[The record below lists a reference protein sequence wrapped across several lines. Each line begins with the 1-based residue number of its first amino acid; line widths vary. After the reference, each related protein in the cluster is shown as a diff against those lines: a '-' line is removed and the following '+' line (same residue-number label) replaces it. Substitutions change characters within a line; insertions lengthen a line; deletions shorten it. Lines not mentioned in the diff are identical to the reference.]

1 MTVEEYIRK
10 LSLEEKA
17 VLLQGATAWTTW
29 SIPRLL
35 LPAMRLADGPHGLR
49 RQAGKA
55 DHLGLNESLPA
66 TCFPTA
72 ATMANSWDP
81 ELGQELGRAL
91 GEEAAAQNVH
101 VLLGPGLN
109 IKRNPLC
116 GRNFEYFSEDPYLSG
131 KMAAAYIRGI
141 QETGVAACP
150 KHFAAN
156 SQELRRMTVDSVV
169 DERTL
174 RELYLTGFE
183 IAVREGKPKA
193 IMASYNRV
201 NGTYAFE
208 NPHLLKEIL
217 RDEWGFDGFVVSDWG
232 ACSDPA
238 ASVAAGGA
246 LNMPSPGLDNARSVV
261 EAVRE
266 GRLSKEDLDARLREL
281 LPVVLSTVKAVADAP
296 KTFDKDAHHALAQK
310 CAAASIVLLEN
321 DGFLPLNSDQKVA
334 VIGDFAQKPRYQG
347 AGSSQVNPTRLD
359 HLYDELKKGGVDV
372 TFAQGFRR
380 GTNVPDRN
388 LIRQAVEAAKN
399 ADAVLLC
406 VGLDELAECEGK
418 DRSTLELPKSQL
430 ALIQAVTKA
439 NENVVLVL
447 SGGAPFD
454 LPDCPRR
461 AVIHGYLSG
470 QGGAE
475 PMVDALMGAVNPS
488 GKLAE
493 TWPAALPDMEFP
505 AQGPGALYREGLNV
519 GYRSGESARY
529 PFGHG
534 LSYTK
539 FEYSALEA
547 DRRQVRFTLTNTG
560 PVDGAEVVQVYVS
573 CKLSKLARP
582 KRELKAFQ
590 KVFLKAGESRVITVE
605 LDDKAFR
612 YFNGDTNT
620 WEMETGHY
628 AIEVAASAEDIR
640 LNTTLRLIGTDAAV
654 PEEQFAFPE
663 EAKWSDEI
671 QWNDPISRF
680 AQAKNPV
687 ARWICRILEKRIAKK
702 NHDPAATELFVLN
715 LPIRAM
721 AQMTGGKISRE
732 MTKDIVFWAN
742 GHFWRGLGRL
752 IRGWFRARKAD
763 RAFRKILDYGPEDE

>member
-1 MTVEEYIRK
+1 MTVEDYIRK

-17 VLLQGATAWTTW
+17 VLLQGASSWTTW

-35 LPAMRLADGPHGLR
+35 LPSMRLSDGPHGLR
-49 RQAGKA
+49 KTEKAGFDKA
-55 DHLGLNESLPA
+55 VPA

-72 ATMANSWDP
+72 ATMANSWDL

-91 GEEAAAQNVH
+91 GKEAAANDVH
-101 VLLGPGLN
+101 VVLGPGLN
-109 IKRNPLC
+109 IKRSPLC

-141 QETGVAACP
+141 QENGVAACP

-156 SQELRRMTVDSVV
+156 SQELRRMSVDSVV

-183 IAVREGKPKA
+183 IAVKEGAPKV
-193 IMASYNRV
+193 IMASYNPV

-208 NPHLLKEIL
+208 NSHLLKDIL
-217 RDEWGFDGFVVSDWG
+217 RSEWGFDGFVISDWG

-238 ASVAAGGA
+238 ASIAAGGG
-246 LNMPSPGLDNARSVV
+246 LNMPDPGLDNARSVV

-266 GRLSKEDLDARLREL
+266 GRLSREDLDARLREL
-281 LPVVLSTVKAVADAP
+281 LPVVLDTVRAVAAAP
-296 KTFDKDAHHALAQK
+296 KNFDKDAHHTLAQK

-321 DGFLPLNSDQKVA
+321 DGFLPLNSDQKVS
-334 VIGDFAQKPRYQG
+334 VIGDFAQNPRYQG
-347 AGSSQVNPTRLD
+347 AGSSQVTPTRLD
-359 HLYDELKKGGVDV
+359 DLYTELENGGLNV

-380 GTNVPDRN
+380 GTNDPDRN

-406 VGLDELAECEGK
+406 VGLDETAECEGK
-418 DRSTLELPKSQL
+418 DRRSLDLPKSQL

-447 SGGAPFD
+447 SGGAPFN
-454 LPDCPRR
+454 LPNCPRR
-461 AVIHGYLSG
+461 AVIHGYLGG

-475 PMVDALMGAVNPS
+475 PMADALMGAINPS

-493 TWPAALPDMEFP
+493 TWPMTLPDMEFP
-505 AQGPGALYREGLNV
+505 AQGPAALYREGLNI
-519 GYRSGESARY
+519 GYRSGAAARY
-529 PFGHG
+529 PFGYG

-539 FEYSALEA
+539 FDYSCLEA
-547 DRRQVRFTLTNTG
+547 DRRQVRFTLTNSGTM
-560 PVDGAEVVQVYVS
+560 DGAEVVQVYIS
-573 CKLSKLARP
+573 SKLSKLPRP
-582 KRELKAFQ
+582 KRELKAFR
-590 KVFLKAGESRVITVE
+590 KVFLKAGESQTVTIE

-612 YFNGDTNT
+612 YFNVGTGR
-620 WEMETGHY
+620 WEIETGHY
-628 AIEVAASAEDIR
+628 AIEVAASTEDIR
-640 LNTTLRLIGTDAAV
+640 LSTTIRLIGTDAAV
-654 PEEQFAFPE
+654 SEDSFAFPA
-663 EAKWSDEI
+663 EAQWSKEI

-687 ARWICRILEKRIAKK
+687 ARWICRRLEKRVAKK
-702 NHDPAATELFVLN
+702 PAGTELFVLN
-715 LPIRAM
+715 LPIRAL
-721 AQMTGGKISRE
+721 AQMTGGRISRE

-742 GHFWRGLGRL
+742 GHFWRGAGRL
-752 IRGWFRARKAD
+752 VRGWFRARKAD
-763 RAFRKILDYGPEDE
+763 RAFRKVLDYGPEEE